1 MSVPRYVTKA
11 CFGLFTLINLALLTC
26 TAVLGYLV
34 FLAPAPHLDRKAIQ
48 QRLLTETIV
57 YYRDQRTKLGAFYDQ
72 VHLLYL
78 QANQPTRID
87 SDLDAVIP
95 ETFFDAIIASEDQS
109 FYQHI
114 GVDPIGILRASWAN
128 LLAGR
133 VIQGGS
139 TLTQQTSELLFEHR
153 PEHGE
158 DRWANKALET
168 LDALR
173 LEARYSK
180 RDILEFYTNLFHVH
194 GTGQGLA
201 IAARYYFNKNV
212 SELNLS
218 EVAFIAGSVKG
229 PANYNPFRTQ
239 NPEEIQRI
247 VERATERRDYVL
259 RNMLEMEL
267 ISEERFL
274 EASQDLVAF
283 RQGSFRYQDNH
294 QIEVVRQ
301 QMNEE
306 PFHSILQDY
315 GAEGVEKGELR
326 IQTTLDPNLQYLA
339 QFELR
344 RHLSRLEFQRNGYAA
359 PVTNPEPSSLQPES
373 GNFYIGR
380 IEEVLLG
387 DNPSIKV
394 QVGSDRA
401 EVRGLLLEEFVRRIN
416 PRAPNKLRKKDFQQA
431 LDDLKTGGP
440 ILVALHQRDNSG
452 SVWQASIEQQPTL
465 DGGVMVLQDGE
476 VRAFAGGFEPRG
488 FNRAMQAYR
497 QPGSTFKLLLYMVAM
512 ELGWNPL
519 EALSNEYRVYQW
531 QGEVY
536 IPKPDHKPPDNQSSM
551 VWAGALS
558 ENLASIY
565 LLEHLLDYL
574 DLEQFERLVEFTR
587 FAREENESRADYVVR
602 LRDTYGIIDTQYR
615 MQPYLMEAARQELLR
630 NTAFEPPEEEQALR
644 NLYHGRNWRA
654 EVRSRLRSG
663 SARVVREREL
673 LEHNFLRLQEVQERL
688 RQQLVQTE
696 DAFLNGSFKT
706 DDQVAGEWIQNFY
719 VHESAL
725 RADPYNTPI
734 PPRLAYAENPRDLTK
749 GWVPITPYRF
759 RLYNQVWTSNQ
770 RERFFSPANIWLHG
784 KIRSTIFQGLEDLMQ
799 QRQQDVLRQEPYSTA
814 RLYWNH
820 DFRMLLSLQTVVEVA
835 KLLGVESPL
844 QPVLSFPLG
853 ANDVTLQDLA
863 MLYQSLATGQVF
875 GDSTSPKN
883 HWSLI
888 QRIEDTGGRTIYEA
902 DHQSRN
908 ILDPGVNRALQEIMR
923 SVVEYGTGR
932 RAKRFLQTEYVRED
946 GKQVTVQIPALGKT
960 GTANNYS
967 NATFVGHLPVPTRQ
981 GMQTRG
987 GYTIAVYVGSDRPGE
1002 AEATANRFRLT
1013 GSSGAL
1019 PVWSRIAYYLIQ
1031 TREYQE
1037 RLRIYH
1043 PNLKSLEGKLL
1054 LSYATSPPLNV
1065 NDKNGLLEG
1074 DVTER
1079 NAEVFLP
1086 LPDSKLP
1093 REIPLFSRLLEGRS
1107 QTSAEGVWKEG
1118 RWITAMKQPQLM
1130 GSTSDPDVEQVPR

>member
-1 MSVPRYVTKA
+1 LV
-11 CFGLFTLINLALLTC
+11 G

-34 FLAPAPHLDRKAIQ
+34 FLAPAPHLDRSAIQ
-48 QRLLTETIV
+48 QRLLTETTV

-87 SDLDAVIP
+87 SDLDTVIP

-109 FYQHI
+109 FHQHI
-114 GVDPIGILRASWAN
+114 GVDPVGILRASWAN

-153 PEHGE
+153 SEHGE
-158 DRWANKALET
+158 SRWTNKVLET
-168 LDALR
+168 MDALR

-212 SELNLS
+212 SDLNLS
-218 EVAFIAGSVKG
+218 ELAFIAGSVKG

-239 NPEEIQRI
+239 NPEEIQHI

-259 RNMLEMEL
+259 RNMLEMGF

-294 QIEVVRQ
+294 QIEAVRQ

-306 PFHSILQDY
+306 PFRSILQGY
-315 GAEGVEKGELR
+315 GTEEVEKGELR

-344 RHLSRLEFQRNGYAA
+344 RHLSRLEFQRNGYVA
-359 PVTNPEPSSLQPES
+359 PVTNPEPASLQPEL
-373 GNFYIGR
+373 GNFYTSR

-387 DNPSIKV
+387 DDPSVKV
-394 QVGSDRA
+394 QVGTDQA
-401 EVRGLLLEEFVRRIN
+401 EVRGLLLEEFIRRIN
-416 PRAPNKLRKKDFQQA
+416 PQASNKLQKKDFQQA
-431 LDDLKTGGP
+431 LANLKPGEP
-440 ILVALHQRDNSG
+440 ILVALHQRDNDG
-452 SVWQASIEQQPTL
+452 IVWQASIEQQPTL
-465 DGGVMVLQDGE
+465 DGGVMILQDGE
-476 VRAFAGGFEPRG
+476 VRAFVGGFEPHG

-519 EALSNEYRVYQW
+519 EVLSNEYRVYQW
-531 QGEVY
+531 QGEIY
-536 IPKPDHKPPDNQSSM
+536 IPKPDHNPPDNQSSM

-574 DLEQFERLVEFTR
+574 DLKQFERLVEFAR
-587 FAREENESRADYVVR
+587 FAREENESRANYVLR

-644 NLYHGRNWRA
+644 NLYHGRHWRT
-654 EVRSRLRSG
+654 EIRSRLRSG
-663 SARVVREREL
+663 SARVRREREL

-688 RQQLVQTE
+688 QQQLVQTE
-696 DAFLNGSFKT
+696 DAFLNGNFKT
-706 DDQVAGEWIQNFY
+706 DDEVAEEWIQNLY

-725 RADPYNTPI
+725 RTDPYNTPI
-734 PPRLAYAENPRDLTK
+734 PPRLAYAEDPRELTK

-784 KIRSTIFQGLEDLMQ
+784 KIRSTIFQGLEDLML
-799 QRQQDVLRQEPYSTA
+799 QRQQDILRQEPYSTA

-820 DFRMLLSLQTVVEVA
+820 DFRMLLSLQTLVEVA

-853 ANDVTLQDLA
+853 ANDVTLQDMAL
-863 MLYQSLATGQVF
+863 LYQSLVTGQVF
-875 GDSTSPKN
+875 GGSTPLKN
-883 HWSLI
+883 RWSLI
-888 QRIEDTGGRTIYEA
+888 QRIEDTRGRIIYEA
-902 DHQSRN
+902 DHQPRS
-908 ILDPGVNRALQEIMR
+908 ILDPDVNRSLQEIMR

-946 GKQVTVQIPALGKT
+946 GKQVKVKIPALGKT

-981 GMQTRG
+981 GMQTKG

-1002 AEATANRFRLT
+1002 ASDTARRFRLT

-1031 TREYQE
+1031 TRGYQE

-1043 PNLKSLEGKLL
+1043 PNLKSLEGRLL
-1054 LSYATSPPLNV
+1054 LNYATSPPLNV

-1074 DVTER
+1074 EVTDR

-1093 REIPLFSRLLEGRS
+1093 REIPLFLRLLEERS
-1107 QTSAEGVWKEG
+1107 QTSAEGAWKEG
-1118 RWITAMKQPQLM
+1118 RWVTAMEQPQLV
-1130 GSTSDPDVEQVPR
+1130 GGTSSANIEQVPR